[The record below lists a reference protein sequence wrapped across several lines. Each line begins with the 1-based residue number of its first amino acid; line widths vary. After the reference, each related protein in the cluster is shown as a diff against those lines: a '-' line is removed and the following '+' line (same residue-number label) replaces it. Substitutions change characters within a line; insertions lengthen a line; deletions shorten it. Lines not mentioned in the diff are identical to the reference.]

1 MQFTNISQ
9 AIGHTPL
16 IKIGERLYAKLESV
30 NPSGSVKD
38 RMAEFVLNAAEQR
51 GELKPGGTIVEA
63 SSGNTGI
70 AFSMLAAARGYHM
83 IVVMPSNM
91 SIERK
96 QMIMA
101 FGAEIVEV
109 GAGDFAGAVAK
120 RDALIK
126 ELGAF
131 NPNQFANPDNR
142 LCHAQTTGQEIL
154 QQVASLDEPNKTI
167 AAWVAGTGTG
177 GTLMGVYDALL
188 QANAQLA
195 AVAVEPTE
203 SAVML
208 GGAPG
213 AHSIQGIGDGF
224 IPPLVDM
231 TKVTQAIDVSSA
243 DAIARMRRLTR
254 ELGLMVGISA
264 GANVLAAEK
273 YMAQHQ
279 PSGLV
284 VTVLPD
290 RQERYFSMLQ

>member
-1 MQFTNISQ
+1 MQNTNVSQ

-63 SSGNTGI
+63 TSGNTGI
-70 AFSMLAAARGYHM
+70 AFSMLAAARGYRM

-96 QMIMA
+96 QMIKA

-109 GAGDFAGAVAK
+109 GAGDFAGAVVQ
-120 RDALIK
+120 RDILVK

-131 NPNQFANPDNR
+131 NPNQFANSDNR
-142 LCHAQTTGQEIL
+142 LCHTQTTGQEIL
-154 QQVASLDEPNKTI
+154 QQVAKLAEPDKII
-167 AAWVAGTGTG
+167 ATWVAGTGTG
-177 GTLMGVYDALL
+177 GTLMGVQDALL
-188 QANAQLA
+188 AANPALA
-195 AVAVEPTE
+195 TVAVEPTE
-203 SAVML
+203 SAVMS
-208 GGAPG
+208 GGFVG
-213 AHSIQGIGDGF
+213 THSIQGIGDGF

-231 TKVTQAIDVSSA
+231 KRVTQVITVSS
-243 DAIARMRRLTR
+243 DEAIARMRRLTS
-254 ELGLMVGISA
+254 ELGLLVGISS

-273 YMAQHQ
+273 YFAQHQ
-279 PSGLV
+279 PNGLV
-284 VTVLPD
+284 VTILPD